1 MDQSFVEGRNNDR
14 DEDDATRLDMG
25 VEGVRKRVS
34 VFCVVVHI
42 MVEDHLLEFR
52 TRVKPNI
59 IT

>member
-1 MDQSFVEGRNNDR
+1 MDQSFIEGRNNGR

-34 VFCVVVHI
+34 VFRVVVHI

-52 TRVKPNI
+52 TRVKQNI
-59 IT
+59 TT